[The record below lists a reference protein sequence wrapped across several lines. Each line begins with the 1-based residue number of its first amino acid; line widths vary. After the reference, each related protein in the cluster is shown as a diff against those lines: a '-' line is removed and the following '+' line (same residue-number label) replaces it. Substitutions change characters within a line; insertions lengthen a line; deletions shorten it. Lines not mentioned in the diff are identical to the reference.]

1 MVDGKRLQYKKNN
14 MNGKIVLEYWKMY
27 YDKTYSAN
35 PARYGIF
42 NPKDWYTVRYG
53 IAKALYTL
61 TLSND
66 VTIEEYQNLIR
77 LLHSPDEENWKV
89 LESIIEGIDTDNE
102 PQEPIYKI

>member
-14 MNGKIVLEYWKMY
+14 MNGKIVLEYWNKY
-27 YDKTYSAN
+27 YSQRTYYPNNDNYDSFAYN
-35 PARYGIF
+35 RDCYISR
-42 NPKDWYTVRYG
+42 DS

-89 LESIIEGIDTDNE
+89 LESIIEGIDTDNY
-102 PQEPIYKI
+102 PQETI

>member
-1 MVDGKRLQYKKNN
+1 
-14 MNGKIVLEYWKMY
+14 MNGKIVLEYWKKY

-35 PARYGIF
+35 TDYYGIF
-42 NPKDWYTVRYG
+42 KHTKDWYTLKDS

-66 VTIEEYQNLIR
+66 VNIEEYQNLIR

-89 LESIIEGIDTDNE
+89 LESIIEAIDTDNE
-102 PQEPIYKI
+102 PQETI